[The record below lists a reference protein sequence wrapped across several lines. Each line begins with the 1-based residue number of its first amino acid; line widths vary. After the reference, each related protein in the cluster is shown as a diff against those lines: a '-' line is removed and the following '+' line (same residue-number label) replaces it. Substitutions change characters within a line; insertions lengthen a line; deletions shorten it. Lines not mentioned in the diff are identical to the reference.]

1 MTVIPDLCLCGRP
14 VTYAWRDHWPGC
26 PSWDEGN
33 AASQRFG
40 MILDGVA
47 ECGLP
52 VAYVTGAKDHKGFVT
67 DDPATGKPN
76 MSLVQGWTVTLAWAS
91 GTGPAWLYL
100 HSSEPGL
107 GKTHLAA
114 SALATVIREGSTGRF
129 TKLGPMLREL
139 MSCAMDEKL
148 LAFRKFSRT
157 RNLVIDEVGAEKASD
172 YTISQLSELID
183 ERYELG
189 RRTIITSNLSLAEL
203 AVKFTPQGEGLSAKR
218 IVDRIFELT
227 GGSGGAGRVEFK
239 GRSWRKQ

>member
-1 MTVIPDLCLCGRP
+1 MTTPELCICHRP
-14 VTYAWRDHWPGC
+14 VTYDPPNHHAQC
-26 PSWDEGN
+26 PVAEAER
-33 AASQRFG
+33 AATERFG
-40 MILDGVA
+40 RIVDGVA

-52 VAYVTGAKDHKGFVT
+52 VAYVTGAKGFHTFDPTDGTSHAPKGGGI
-67 DDPATGKPN
+67 AE
-76 MSLVQGWTVTLAWAS
+76 GWTKAQEWAS
-91 GTGPAWLYL
+91 GNGPTWLYL
-100 HSSEPGL
+100 HSTEPGL

-139 MSCAMDEKL
+139 MSCPMDEKL
-148 LAFRKFSRT
+148 ATFRKFSRT

-189 RRTIITSNLSLAEL
+189 RRTVITSNLSLAEL
-203 AVKFTPQGEGLSAKR
+203 AAKFAPNGDGLSAKR
-218 IVDRIFELT
+218 IVDRVYEMT